1 MPLISTFYGIL
12 IYMYWLD
19 TKQHE
24 LPHIHAE
31 YSGTEAVFSIEDGNL
46 LDGSLSNRQNRLV
59 PAWIEIHREELM
71 ADWSLASQGLP
82 IFKIEA
88 LR

>member
-19 TKQHE
+19 TKQHH

-31 YSGTEAVFSIEDGNL
+31 YSGEEAVFSIGDGEIL
-46 LDGSLSNRQNRLV
+46 EGSIPNRPNGWCRL
-59 PAWIEIHREELM
+59 
-71 ADWSLASQGLP
+71 GLKS
-82 IFKIEA
+82 IGMN
-88 LR
+88 